1 MPKKSL
7 LEKYQLTNFSEV
19 VNAVKQGNLARLSE
33 IIDENRA
40 FLIKHSIYIIMQ
52 RLSMI
57 ATRNLL
63 KKV

>member
-7 LEKYQLTNFSEV
+7 LEKYQLTNFQEV
-19 VNAVKQGNLARLSE
+19 VEAVKQGNLARLGE
-33 IIDENRA
+33 IIDENRS

-52 RLSMI
+52 RLSTI